1 MNYQALFYWLVV
13 ADNAKT
19 LFVVAMTI
27 FTAVSVISTIVY
39 LANGVDGKDETMDAC
54 KPWMKWGIPFAI
66 LFWSLYILTPSKK
79 DALLIVAG
87 GQTLN
92 FLTTDTSA
100 KRIPAE
106 LSNFLVSQIRVYAAD
121 ANVELAGINVK
132 AKLKEE
138 AKKLSGEELLKRMH
152 TDTTFAKA
160 ILE

>member
-1 MNYQALFYWLVV
+1 MTIVG
-13 ADNAKT
+13 
-19 LFVVAMTI
+19 VVAMFI
-27 FTAVSVISTIVY
+27 FLITLQST
-39 LANGVDGKDETMDAC
+39 DKDSLEARPMLR
-54 KPWMKWGIPFAI
+54 KWVWWSWPMIF
-66 LFWSLYILTPSKK
+66 FWWALYVFTPSKK

-100 KRIPAE
+100 RRIPTE

-160 ILE
+160 VLE